1 MSEQDIR
8 EFYESALTLEAQML
22 VNYLI
27 KEVVLYD
34 DKMIIKYNNPL
45 RTSPD
50 DGQGFFFYDKNH
62 SYTYTIP
69 N

>member
-1 MSEQDIR
+1 MALRRALVI
-8 EFYESALTLEAQML
+8 YKSALTLEAQML

-50 DGQGFFFYDKNH
+50 D
-62 SYTYTIP
+62 S
-69 N
+69 